1 VTCNPSLVTRGPHFA
16 SRQLKVKDYR
26 DLKVWQKGI
35 EIVDRI
41 YAITTTFPKDELYGL
56 INQMRRAA
64 VSIPSNIAE
73 GFVRHHTKEYKQFLY
88 ISLGSC
94 AELDTQLII
103 ANRRNYITKKKLEE
117 LTEDINHE
125 TRMLVSLINK
135 L

>member
-1 VTCNPSLVTRGPHFA
+1 
-16 SRQLKVKDYR
+16 
-26 DLKVWQKGI
+26 
-35 EIVDRI
+35 
-41 YAITTTFPKDELYGL
+41 
-56 INQMRRAA
+56 MRRAA